1 MWGPTVVLWFNYL
14 QFFIIQV
21 STEPWAG
28 LFWRCMSFKWCC
40 ATISCRDWQQ
50 PSNHQHPAHRP
61 LWDPRAR
68 VRLFINLVRDS
79 ISVITVMKPIV
90 SFTRSLRHV
99 LNSIQT
105 RLCAVV
111 SELRSLSHSTSL
123 YPPPELRHNT
133 TNCRLQRQLNT
144 THSFHNKRVTNIKT
158 SPLTWTM
165 LTNQPTVLEFI

>member
-50 PSNHQHPAHRP
+50 PSNHQHPAHRT

-111 SELRSLSHSTSL
+111 SELLSLSIPQVSTLCQS
-123 YPPPELRHNT
+123 YYIT
-133 TNCRLQRQLNT
+133 QQTADYQRQLNT
-144 THSFHNKRVTNIKT
+144 KLIS
-158 SPLTWTM
+158 
-165 LTNQPTVLEFI
+165 Q

>member
-14 QFFIIQV
+14 QFLLFWCLQNLQKLLK
-21 STEPWAG
+21 WAG

-79 ISVITVMKPIV
+79 ISVITVTKPIV

-111 SELRSLSHSTSL
+111 SELLSLSHSTSL
-123 YPPPELRHNT
+123 CQSYDIT
-133 TNCRLQRQLNT
+133 QQTADYQRQLNT
-144 THSFHNKRVTNIKT
+144 THSWQI
-158 SPLTWTM
+158 
-165 LTNQPTVLEFI
+165 